1 MQPGLNQH
9 FSVVCYCIQLYGATT
24 NGINQSMNKLIN
36 FNMNEFI
43 TKIFLY
49 CSEQILPALNLW
61 EFYGVDVNK
70 VVDDFKAAF
79 VQKLNAVKN
88 SQSTVSN
95 SGVSPEVMIV
105 QDPEY
110 RRLGSTIDIKKAVRW
125 YLSTR

>member
-1 MQPGLNQH
+1 
-9 FSVVCYCIQLYGATT
+9 
-24 NGINQSMNKLIN
+24 
-36 FNMNEFI
+36 MNEFI

-79 VQKLNAVKN
+79 VQKLNALKN